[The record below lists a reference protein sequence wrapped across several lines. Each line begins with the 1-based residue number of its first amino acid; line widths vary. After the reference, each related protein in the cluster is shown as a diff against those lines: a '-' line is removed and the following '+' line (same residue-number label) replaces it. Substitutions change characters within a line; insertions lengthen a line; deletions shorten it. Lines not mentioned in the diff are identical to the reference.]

1 MRIATLLRGL
11 FSLAL
16 LLPFAVAPAPLAAA
30 VQGDTHAFVDVTI
43 LPMTGPETVAGQT
56 VIVREGRIVEV
67 GPAGSVDVP
76 DGATVV
82 DGAGRY
88 LMPGVAE
95 MHGHYAQDPDSQVAR
110 DILFLYVANGVTLVR
125 GMQGGPQHL
134 PLREQIEAG
143 EVLGPRLLVSA
154 PMMAGMGGN
163 PVTTPEDAEARV
175 REAVELGFDHL
186 KVHEGLSRE
195 VYAALAATA
204 NDLGIR
210 FAGHVTNHV
219 GLLDALEQNQWTIDH
234 LDNFVEA
241 LVPDPDAIAELGL
254 FEQAKIVEQIEP
266 ERIDAV
272 VEATKASG
280 AGVVP
285 TEYLWETFLGWRSGD
300 EMIAAHPEVRYMPRP
315 MVDNWKQAVDQGL
328 AQRGEDPRAAA
339 PIIELRRRLMKELY
353 DAGVPV
359 LLGTDSPQ
367 IFSIPGFSIHH
378 EMRVMAESGF
388 TPYEVLYTGT
398 RAVAEFYDATDQ
410 FGSIAPGQRADLVL
424 LESDPTADL
433 ANFADRAGVM
443 VNGRWITEAEIQAEL
458 EAIATRVA
466 AAAQ

>member
-1 MRIATLLRGL
+1 MRSSARYPLVVCLFLL
-11 FSLAL
+11 
-16 LLPFAVAPAPLAAA
+16 VAPASMVTAAQ
-30 VQGDTHAFVDVTI
+30 VSPVAFVDVTV
-43 LPMTGPETVAGQT
+43 LPMTGPESIAGQT
-56 VIVREGRIVEV
+56 VVVQDGRVVAV
-67 GPAGSVDVP
+67 GPAGQIEIP
-76 DGATVV
+76 AGATRV

-88 LMPGVAE
+88 LMPGIAE

-134 PLREQIEAG
+134 PLRDAIEAG

-163 PVTTPEDAEARV
+163 PVTTPGAAEARV

-195 VYAALAATA
+195 VYAAIAETA
-204 NDLGIR
+204 NELGIR
-210 FAGHVTNHV
+210 FAGHVTNYV
-219 GLLDALEQNQWTIDH
+219 GLLDALEQGQWTIDH

-241 LVPDPDAIAELGL
+241 LVPDPEAIAELGL

-266 ERIDAV
+266 GRIAAV
-272 VEATKASG
+272 VAATKASG

-300 EMIAAHPEVRYMPRP
+300 EMIAAHPEVRYMPQP
-315 MVDNWKQAVDQGL
+315 MVANWKQAVDQGL
-328 AQRGEDPRAAA
+328 AQRPDNPRAAA

-367 IFSIPGFSIHH
+367 IFSTPGFSIHH

-388 TPYEVLYTGT
+388 TPFEVLYTGT
-398 RAVAEFYDATDQ
+398 RAVAEFYDATHE

-443 VNGRWITEAEIQAEL
+443 VNGRWISEAEIQAEL
-458 EAIATRVA
+458 EAIAARVA
-466 AAAQ
+466 AAVQ